1 MWSNVLRP
9 RHAFQTLIWRFSI
22 ELQWQ
27 VLLNSLSHHQI
38 FHNWITKVF
47 ISSSGIRDTGNSFYE
62 WTELFTMTLHKNKRP
77 RRTTLEASVK
87 HGTTVLPDL
96 DWTWQ
101 SSLTFPATRNS
112 PLGVV
117 CVCGQENDS
126 EIEAD
131 RQRAE
136 STNFANKTA
145 DFSRSWRRP
154 QCASALGKNGEGLKS
169 SERSVSFAIL
179 INTVCRLNLPQ
190 HDL

>member
-9 RHAFQTLIWRFSI
+9 RHAFQTLVWRFSI

-27 VLLNSLSHHQI
+27 VLLNILSHHQI
-38 FHNWITKVF
+38 AHNWITKVF
-47 ISSSGIRDTGNSFYE
+47 ISSSGIRDTSNSFYE

-77 RRTTLEASVK
+77 RRTTLEALTYTHASVK
-87 HGTTVLPDL
+87 HGTIVLPDL

-117 CVCGQENDS
+117 CVFVCRQESDS
-126 EIEAD
+126 EMEAD

-136 STNFANKTA
+136 STNFAHETD

-154 QCASALGKNGEGLKS
+154 HCASALGKNEEGLKS
-169 SERSVSFAIL
+169 SERSVSFAI
-179 INTVCRLNLPQ
+179 
-190 HDL
+190 